1 MNRKM
6 YKMVVRQAM
15 LCGFEEERTEERMG
29 AELEEA
35 EMKLLVTSFWE
46 QQGWRGSRTR
56 TSEVRRRCFKH
67 VLRRDREGRRMLRM
81 ELPRRTPGG
90 RPKTGY
96 MDVVREDMESV

>member
-56 TSEVRRRCFKH
+56 TSERQH
-67 VLRRDREGRRMLRM
+67 MLDVLEVKSKRSDG
-81 ELPRRTPGG
+81 
-90 RPKTGY
+90 
-96 MDVVREDMESV
+96 DVLNTS

>member
-35 EMKLLVTSFWE
+35 EMKLLVISFWE

-56 TSEVRRRCFKH
+56 TSERQH
-67 VLRRDREGRRMLRM
+67 MLDVLEVKSKRSDG
-81 ELPRRTPGG
+81 
-90 RPKTGY
+90 
-96 MDVVREDMESV
+96 DVLNTS